1 MVKNCIV
8 TSVDPGGMT
17 GGNKAKSDIEFFCK
31 QDLDFN
37 SLHLVLYSKKDFW
50 KKVTYFLWG
59 LKRQVNSQT
68 FDNYII
74 QYPIID
80 DKIFDRFI
88 RYIFKKKNA
97 KVYLII
103 HDIKSLQNNDVE
115 IKQKEI
121 NLFNKVDGL
130 VVHNQSMKKWLEEQG
145 VKNKMSILEIFDYDN
160 PQQFQSFSKYDGKI
174 CFPGN
179 LFKSTFLQKN
189 FLQNHK
195 IDIYG
200 PNKLDNYPANV
211 IYKGQYSPEE
221 LPKHLNENFGLIWDG
236 NSIKSCSGHFGEYLK
251 YNNPHKTS
259 LFISTGIPI
268 IVWKKAAIAK
278 LVNDYN
284 IGIVIDNLRELDS
297 VLDNVDLDQYKEL
310 KKNTEILGK
319 KLREG
324 FFIKRALREL
334 LYE

>member
-1 MVKNCIV
+1 M
-8 TSVDPGGMT
+8 
-17 GGNKAKSDIEFFCK
+17 
-31 QDLDFN
+31 
-37 SLHLVLYSKKDFW
+37 
-50 KKVTYFLWG
+50 
-59 LKRQVNSQT
+59 
-68 FDNYII
+68 
-74 QYPIID
+74 
-80 DKIFDRFI
+80 
-88 RYIFKKKNA
+88 
-97 KVYLII
+97 
-103 HDIKSLQNNDVE
+103 
-115 IKQKEI
+115 
-121 NLFNKVDGL
+121 
-130 VVHNQSMKKWLEEQG
+130 
-145 VKNKMSILEIFDYDN
+145 
-160 PQQFQSFSKYDGKI
+160 
-174 CFPGN
+174 
-179 LFKSTFLQKN
+179 
-189 FLQNHK
+189 
-195 IDIYG
+195 
-200 PNKLDNYPANV
+200 